1 MRASNNRT
9 NPRYSGDSIQ
19 RSWTSLLAER
29 MQWTA
34 ARKSTAL
41 KTDLGTKTEVF
52 HGESAV
58 VGRARI
64 ERGPDLGILPTT
76 EKQPLMEYGNEAPS
90 WDTSVF
96 VPKSSRIAALIA
108 PGRVATSSPSPSPA
122 ATLRHIPFRAL
133 MRGDGRTRCKRARR
147 ARQSVWK

>member
-41 KTDLGTKTEVF
+41 KTDLGTE
-52 HGESAV
+52 
-58 VGRARI
+58 I
-64 ERGPDLGILPTT
+64 
-76 EKQPLMEYGNEAPS
+76 
-90 WDTSVF
+90 
-96 VPKSSRIAALIA
+96 SRIAALIA
-108 PGRVATSSPSPSPA
+108 PGRVATLSPFPSPPPHFAAFPLGLSCEGMGELDANALGGLDNLFGSERPA
-122 ATLRHIPFRAL
+122 GRAE
-133 MRGDGRTRCKRARR
+133 RR
-147 ARQSVWK
+147 PRQTKKHL